1 MSDFERLNCLQEELN
16 AVLNERMN
24 FKGYIPKT
32 CCKSKINRLR
42 LELNE
47 VMLRIERACCG
58 NYKNKETWYD

>member
-24 FKGYIPKT
+24 IKGYIPKT
-32 CCKSKINRLR
+32 CCKAKIHRLR

-47 VMLRIERACCG
+47 VMLRIEHACNG
-58 NYKNKETWYD
+58 YYKTKETWYD